1 MVIEL
6 HPLLFINP
14 KMQSTRLFVMISM
27 AEQKKIIC
35 QVQFISD
42 VVFHTV

>member
-6 HPLLFINP
+6 YHLLFINP

-27 AEQKKIIC
+27 AEQKKLF
-35 QVQFISD
+35 VKYNSL
-42 VVFHTV
+42 VM